1 MSQYAT
7 TGRANAVR
15 IRGRMSRLVLTLAIA
30 AGGLLS
36 MGAEAA
42 CAINSDAQHAVLIE
56 IYTSEGCSDC
66 PPADKWLSRFKQA
79 PASGA
84 HIVPLAYH
92 VNYWDDLG
100 WKDPYARAE
109 FGQRQRAAVHR
120 QQGRTVF
127 TPQILIDGRTL
138 LQWRDENSFA
148 SRVEATTKLPAGAQI
163 ELSMDPQSDRNWQV
177 HATVSG
183 ASRDAV
189 LYLALFENGLVSQV
203 TRGENSGKKL
213 HHDFVVRQL
222 AGPFPLGR
230 DGSTTRNAALAIPA
244 DAKPKN
250 MGVAAFVQRPG
261 DGQTLQAVYT
271 LKQDRDE
278 SKQRT

>member
-1 MSQYAT
+1 MSRFST
-7 TGRANAVR
+7 TDPASTGAAGGRV
-15 IRGRMSRLVLTLAIA
+15 SRLVLILALA
-30 AGGLLS
+30 MLGLFS
-36 MGAEAA
+36 MSAEAV
-42 CAINSDAQHAVLIE
+42 CSVTSNAQRAVLIE
-56 IYTSEGCSDC
+56 LYTSEGCSDC
-66 PPADKWLSRFKQA
+66 PPADKWLSRFKRA

-92 VNYWDDLG
+92 VDYWDDLG
-100 WKDPYARAE
+100 WKDPYARTE
-109 FGQRQRAAVHR
+109 FGQRQRAAVRR
-120 QQGRTVF
+120 QHGRTVF

-138 LQWRDENSFA
+138 LQWRDEKSFA

-177 HATVSG
+177 HTTVSG

-213 HHDFVVRQL
+213 HHDFVVRRL
-222 AGPFPLGR
+222 AGPFPLAR

-244 DAKPKN
+244 GAKPKN
-250 MGVAAFVQRPG
+250 IGVAAFVQRPA
-261 DGQTLQAVYT
+261 DGQILQAVYT
-271 LKQDRDE
+271 LNCRAE
-278 SKQRT
+278 

>member
-1 MSQYAT
+1 MSRFSTKDPAS
-7 TGRANAVR
+7 TGAAG
-15 IRGRMSRLVLTLAIA
+15 GRVSRLVLILALA
-30 AGGLLS
+30 MLGLFS
-36 MGAEAA
+36 MSAEAV
-42 CAINSDAQHAVLIE
+42 CSVKSDAQRAVLIE
-56 IYTSEGCSDC
+56 LYTSEGCSDC
-66 PPADKWLSRFKQA
+66 PPADKWLSRFKRA

-92 VNYWDDLG
+92 VDYWDDLG
-100 WKDPYARAE
+100 WKDPYARTE
-109 FGQRQRAAVHR
+109 FGQRQRAAVRR
-120 QQGRTVF
+120 QHGRTVF

-138 LQWRDENSFA
+138 LQWRDEKSFA

-177 HATVSG
+177 HTTVSG

-213 HHDFVVRQL
+213 HHDFVVRRL
-222 AGPFPLGR
+222 AGPFPLAR

-244 DAKPKN
+244 GAKPKN
-250 MGVAAFVQRPG
+250 IGVAAFVQRPA
-261 DGQTLQAVYT
+261 DGQILQAVYT
-271 LKQDRDE
+271 LNCRAE
-278 SKQRT
+278 